1 MAIARAWPAQRQA
14 AWQTTDAHR
23 ETHGAAY
30 ERLRGVERGCGW
42 QAPYWRLAIWA
53 GVARADRAGGWGA
66 ATPWRSVWRLHSQRG
81 QGEPSD
87 ADFTTDAS
95 GRAAG
100 RSTPG
105 AASRSLPRSLPRDAT
120 TQPDSR
126 PLGADAGMVAPYTPN
141 APGGIEEFEAFFR
154 RYERQVVACLWR
166 ITGDEAT
173 AHDLSQET
181 FVRAWRHYEQIRG
194 YEQPGA
200 WLIRVATHLALNELR
215 RRAAPTANAERFADD
230 DAQDALARSDP
241 NLRFAERD
249 LVQQT
254 LLELTPQQRAALV
267 LREVYGFT
275 CEEIGRTLGASR
287 DAIKMTLWRGREQFR
302 LHYLRKGGAL

>member
-14 AWQTTDAHR
+14 APQAKDQRQAREAAHW
-23 ETHGAAY
+23 
-30 ERLRGVERGCGW
+30 RGW
-42 QAPYWRLAIWA
+42 APYWRLVMWA
-53 GVARADRAGGWGA
+53 GAARGERLGA
-66 ATPWRSVWRLHSQRG
+66 AAWQADWRLHSQRG
-81 QGEPSD
+81 QGEPPD

-95 GRAAG
+95 GRLAG
-100 RSTPG
+100 RSAP
-105 AASRSLPRSLPRDAT
+105 RSTPRSLPRGASQPGVTQLDSHPQSADMDMATSDA
-120 TQPDSR
+120 P
-126 PLGADAGMVAPYTPN
+126 
-141 APGGIEEFEAFFR
+141 PGGIEEFEVFFR

-166 ITGDEAT
+166 ITGDEQA

-181 FVRAWRHYEQIRG
+181 FVRAWRHFEQIRG

-215 RRAAPTANAERFADD
+215 RRTSPTAAAERFADD
-230 DAQDALARSDP
+230 DAPNALSRSDP
-241 NLRFAERD
+241 NLRFVERD

-267 LREVYGFT
+267 LREVYGLT

-302 LHYLRKGGAL
+302 LHYLRKGGSL

>member
-1 MAIARAWPAQRQA
+1 MAMAQSWPARQRAASPVVGRRQA
-14 AWQTTDAHR
+14 
-23 ETHGAAY
+23 
-30 ERLRGVERGCGW
+30 RGVAQGNPQATDRWRGW
-42 QAPYWRLAIWA
+42 QAPYWRLVIWA
-53 GVARADRAGGWGA
+53 GAARVERLDSLGSSAPWQAD
-66 ATPWRSVWRLHSQRG
+66 WRLGVQRG
-81 QGEPSD
+81 QDESVG
-87 ADFTTDAS
+87 ADFATDAS
-95 GRAAG
+95 GRVAG
-100 RSTPG
+100 RSSPRPTSHSLPLGAPQPG
-105 AASRSLPRSLPRDAT
+105 A
-120 TQPDSR
+120 TQPGSR
-126 PLGADAGMVAPYTPN
+126 PLNADIDMATPN
-141 APGGIEEFEAFFR
+141 APDGIEEFEAFFR

-166 ITGDEAT
+166 ITGDEPT

-181 FVRAWRHYEQIRG
+181 FVRAWRHFEQIRG

-215 RRAAPTANAERFADD
+215 RRGSPTAAAERFADD
-230 DAQDALARSDP
+230 DAHDALSRSDP

-275 CEEIGRTLGASR
+275 CEEIGRTLGTSR

-302 LHYLRKGGAL
+302 LHYLRKGGSL